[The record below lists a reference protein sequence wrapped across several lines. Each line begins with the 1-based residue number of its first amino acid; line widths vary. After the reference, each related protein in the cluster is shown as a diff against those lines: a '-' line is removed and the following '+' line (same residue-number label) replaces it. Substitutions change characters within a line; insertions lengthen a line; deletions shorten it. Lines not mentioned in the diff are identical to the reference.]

1 MGIAGMIL
9 GILAV
14 VFAIIPI
21 IGWIISIPCLLIG
34 LPLSIIGLLQNRKRS
49 HGYGMAIAGIVTNVV
64 AIVVVILWIFLFV
77 ASTEVTDVELGFTAE
92 RVPLMP
98 LIYPPGNHIR
108 PGSTFEGE
116 YNSTPP
122 TSGPHWDSGWA
133 GCGFF
138 VEEMPDEQ
146 VVHNMEH
153 GQVIISY
160 NLSDEDEIEQL
171 REIARTLLGRRSWM
185 IMRPY
190 SKIDAGR
197 IALTSWD
204 RKDEFSISELTDER
218 VRNFYDAHR
227 NNSGVESIP
236 CGGFMS

>member
-34 LPLSIIGLLQNRKRS
+34 LPLSIIGLLQNRKRG

-77 ASTEVTDVELGFTAE
+77 ASTEVTDVELGFMAE

-116 YNSTPP
+116 VQLHAANLRPP
-122 TSGPHWDSGWA
+122 LG
-133 GCGFF
+133 
-138 VEEMPDEQ
+138 
-146 VVHNMEH
+146 
-153 GQVIISY
+153 
-160 NLSDEDEIEQL
+160 L
-171 REIARTLLGRRSWM
+171 RLGRVRLL
-185 IMRPY
+185 RGG
-190 SKIDAGR
+190 DARRTGGAQHGARAGDHQLQPFGR
-197 IALTSWD
+197 G
-204 RKDEFSISELTDER
+204 
-218 VRNFYDAHR
+218 RN
-227 NNSGVESIP
+227 
-236 CGGFMS
+236 

>member
-21 IGWIISIPCLLIG
+21 FGWIIAIPCLLLG
-34 LPLSIIGLLQNRKRS
+34 LPLSIIGLIQNRRRDQ
-49 HGYGMAIAGIVTNVV
+49 GYGMAIAGIVTNCL
-64 AIVVVILWIFLFV
+64 AVVVIILWTFLFV
-77 ASTEVTDVELGFTAE
+77 ASAEAPDEELGYMAE

-108 PGSTFEGE
+108 PGRTFEGE

-171 REIARTLLGRRSWM
+171 REIARSLLGRRSWM
-185 IMRPY
+185 IIRPY
-190 SKIDAGR
+190 SKIGEGR
-197 IALTSWD
+197 IALTSWGW
-204 RKDEFSISELTDER
+204 KDEFSISELTEER
-218 VRNFYDAHR
+218 VRSFYFAHR

>member
-1 MGIAGMIL
+1 
-9 GILAV
+9 
-14 VFAIIPI
+14 
-21 IGWIISIPCLLIG
+21 
-34 LPLSIIGLLQNRKRS
+34 
-49 HGYGMAIAGIVTNVV
+49 MAIAGIVTNVV
-64 AIVVVILWIFLFV
+64 AIVVVILWISLFV
-77 ASTEVTDVELGFTAE
+77 ASTEVTDEGPGYMAE
-92 RVPLMP
+92 SVPLMP

-108 PGSTFEGE
+108 PGSTFEGQ
-116 YNSTPP
+116 YNSSPP

-153 GQVIISY
+153 GQVVISY

-190 SKIDAGR
+190 SKIGEGR
-197 IALTSWD
+197 IALTTWGW
-204 RKDEFSISELTDER
+204 KDEFSISELTDER
-218 VRNFYDAHR
+218 VRNFYFAHR

-236 CGGFMS
+236 CGGYMS

>member
-34 LPLSIIGLLQNRKRS
+34 LPLSIIGLLQNRKRG

-171 REIARTLLGRRSWM
+171 REIARTLLGTSQLDDYATLFQDRRGSDCSHLMGW
-185 IMRPY
+185 
-190 SKIDAGR
+190 
-197 IALTSWD
+197 
-204 RKDEFSISELTDER
+204 KDEFSISELTDER

>member
-21 IGWIISIPCLLIG
+21 IGWIISIPCLLVG
-34 LPLSIIGLLQNRKRS
+34 LPLSIFGLMQNRKRGQ
-49 HGYGMAIAGIVTNVV
+49 GYSMAIAGIVTNVV
-64 AIVVVILWIFLFV
+64 AIVVVILWISLFV
-77 ASTEVTDVELGFTAE
+77 ASPENQNLEFDVGE
-92 RVPLMP
+92 RVAPMP
-98 LIYPPGNHIR
+98 LIYPPGNHIL
-108 PGSTFEGE
+108 PGSAFEGE

-133 GCGFF
+133 GCGFL
-138 VEEMPDEQ
+138 EDESPDEQ

-171 REIARTLLGRRSWM
+171 REISRSLLGRRSWM

-190 SKIDAGR
+190 SKIGEGR
-197 IALTSWD
+197 IALTSWGW
-204 RKDEFSISELTDER
+204 KDEFSISELTEER
-218 VRNFYDAHR
+218 VRSFYDAHR

-236 CGGFMS
+236 CGGYMS